1 MSKKILNLVLLMVVC
16 IAGNVLAADY
26 WASGVTGP
34 WNDTWTWGS
43 ATDYPVA
50 GDKAY
55 LNLGS
60 SVSIDGTAEAAAELQ
75 VGSWSGNSDLV
86 SLSIA
91 NAGSLN
97 VSGWTYIGAAA
108 GDVGK
113 LTIGSGSTFT
123 ADDALNVGYNGNGTM
138 IVDGGGIVNADGGL
152 FVSNPWADGTG
163 AGLLSLLDGTVNVGT
178 DFAMS
183 AAGIIDIHAGTLS
196 IYGLWYDGPL
206 NTYIGDNWI
215 IGYGG
220 TQSVDLNHV
229 GDYTVLTAV
238 PEPATLCLLGL
249 GGLLIRRKK

>member
-1 MSKKILNLVLLMVVC
+1 MIVC
-16 IAGNVLAADY
+16 IACNVLADDY

-43 ATDYPVA
+43 ATNYPVA
-50 GDKAY
+50 GDNAH

-60 SVSIDGTAEAAAELQ
+60 SVSIDGTAEAAAELN

-97 VSGWTYIGAAA
+97 VSGWTSIGAANL
-108 GDVGK
+108 DVGK

-123 ADDALNVGYNGNGTM
+123 ADDALNVGYNGDGTM
-138 IVDGGGIVNADGGL
+138 IVDGGSIVNANGGL
-152 FVSNPWADGTG
+152 FVSNPWGAGTG
-163 AGLLSLLDGTVNVGT
+163 AGLLSLLDGTVNVAT

-183 AAGIIDIHAGTLS
+183 AAGIIDIHGGTLS
-196 IYGLWYDGPL
+196 IYGLWWDDTLGS
-206 NTYIGDNWI
+206 YIDADQI

-220 TQSVDLNHV
+220 TQSVNLDHV
-229 GDYTVLTAV
+229 GEYTVLTAV